1 MQNHGKKI
9 LYGAS
14 VILGVSKRALKVK
27 GSETMWSA
35 CHYTVFHFPAVPAR
49 VVSFHYATHMTG
61 TPVDSVEY
69 DRLIEKLG
77 LGQFSPALNDKANFM
92 GPVRL
97 LHT

>member
-35 CHYTVFHFPAVPAR
+35 CHYSIQYFISLRYPQESYHFI
-49 VVSFHYATHMTG
+49 M
-61 TPVDSVEY
+61 
-69 DRLIEKLG
+69 
-77 LGQFSPALNDKANFM
+77 
-92 GPVRL
+92 
-97 LHT
+97 LHI